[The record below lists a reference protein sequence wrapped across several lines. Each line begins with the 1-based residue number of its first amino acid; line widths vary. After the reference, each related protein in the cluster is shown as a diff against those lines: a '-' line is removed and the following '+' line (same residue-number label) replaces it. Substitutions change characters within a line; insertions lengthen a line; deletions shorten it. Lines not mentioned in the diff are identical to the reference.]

1 MATLTVK
8 SDLSELNKVRY
19 FLEENLKRLNLS
31 EDDFY
36 KIELSV
42 VEMYTNII
50 RFAYPQGKGEIA
62 LKTWHKEG
70 RIFLEIRDSGI
81 PFDPTK
87 EKTPDLEEILNQGKK
102 GGFGIFLSRKFM
114 DSFSYRRENNQNVLT
129 MSKKYK
135 AA

>member
-1 MATLTVK
+1 MATLTVR
-8 SDLSELNKVRY
+8 SDLSKLKEVRH
-19 FLEENLKRLNLS
+19 FLEENLKELNLS

-42 VEMYTNII
+42 VEMCTNII
-50 RFAYPQGKGEIA
+50 CYAYPQGEGEIV
-62 LKTWHKEG
+62 LKTWQQEG

-87 EKTPDLEEILNQGKK
+87 EKPPDLEEILNQRKK

-114 DSFSYRRENNQNVLT
+114 DSFSYKRKNNQNVLT
-129 MSKKYK
+129 MSKRFK

>member
-1 MATLTVK
+1 MAALTLR
-8 SDLSELNKVRY
+8 SDLSELKKVRH
-19 FLEENLKRLNLS
+19 FLEENLKELNLA

-42 VEMYTNII
+42 VEMYTNIV
-50 RFAYPQGKGEIA
+50 RYAYPQGDGEIV
-62 LKTWHKEG
+62 LKTWQQEG
-70 RIFLEIRDSGI
+70 MIFFEIRDSGI

-87 EKTPDLEEILNQGKK
+87 EKIPDLEGILNQGKK

-129 MSKKYK
+129 MSKRFE
-135 AA
+135 AT

>member
-1 MATLTVK
+1 MAALALR
-8 SDLSELNKVRY
+8 SDLSELKKLRQ
-19 FLEENLKRLNLS
+19 FLEENLKELNLA

-36 KIELSV
+36 EIELSV

-50 RFAYPQGKGEIA
+50 RYAYPQGEGEIV
-62 LKTWHKEG
+62 LKTWQQEG
-70 RIFLEIRDSGI
+70 RIFFEIRDSGI

-114 DSFSYRRENNQNVLT
+114 DTFSYRRENNQNVLT
-129 MSKKYK
+129 MSKRFE